1 MQEGGKVDP
10 LCLTSL
16 WNNYKISETGEIAHF
31 ISASSTLDNEQ
42 TGLNQ
47 ASFRLLASPS
57 LFHHFE
63 LKCTETTTTLS
74 GDWANVYHLDWSVVL
89 NVKKKRWRLVLTTT
103 CGQTSSRP
111 FTEDTQCGETTHVVK
126 PVQRTTTC
134 GQSSSWP
141 FTEDTHGVRPSL
153 PLHVEAVPI
162 HQGCFSTPVIA

>member
-47 ASFRLLASPS
+47 SSVPTIGFPIIIPS
-57 LFHHFE
+57 LLTQMHRDDNH
-63 LKCTETTTTLS
+63 TLWWLS
-74 GDWANVYHLDWSVVL
+74 QCLSSWLIRRSEC
-89 NVKKKRWRLVLTTT
+89 KKKRWRLVLTTT

-162 HQGCFSTPVIA
+162 HQGCFSTPVIS